1 MSDEHPF
8 LCFVPSLVDMG
19 SRAAL
24 YEKLKDLPDAPGVYR
39 FLDGEGRI
47 LYVGKAKS
55 LRKRV
60 ANYFQKEGDHRG
72 RTALLVKRIEDL
84 SYILVDTEYEALLL
98 ENSLI
103 KKYQP
108 RYNVMLKDDK
118 TYPWICIKNERFPRV
133 FPTRNPVQDGSEYY
147 GPYASVRMM
156 RTLLDLLR
164 QLYPLRTC
172 HYDLSEE
179 KVQAGKYRECLEY
192 HIGKCKAPCVGKQSE
207 ADYNESIRQV
217 RDIIRGNV
225 QKVLRVLKEQMEEAS
240 RDLDF
245 EKAALL
251 KEKID
256 DLENYRARST
266 VVSPRIHNVDV
277 ISIVPDEKR
286 AFFNYLRV
294 SNGAIIQSHT
304 MELKNKYGESD
315 AKLLEMAHTE
325 MRQRYESAA
334 KEVIVPF
341 EPESSIEGIHF
352 KVPQKGDKKKL
363 LDLSYRNARHYQL
376 EQHRQDEKKDP
387 SKRIDRKLE
396 KLQED
401 LKLPE
406 RPDHIECF
414 DNSNT
419 QGEEPVSACVVFRR
433 AKPSK
438 KEYRSF
444 NIQSVDGPDDT
455 ASMEEA
461 VQRRYRRLLDEGE
474 ELPQLL
480 VIDGG
485 KGQLGAAKKSLE
497 RLGLEDRIS
506 LIGIAKRLEEI
517 HRADDPV
524 PLYLDKRS
532 ESLKLIQHLR
542 DEAHRFGIEHHR
554 KRRKKRSLH
563 SELTEIEG
571 VGEKTAQ
578 KLIEAFRS
586 VKRVKEADQEALE
599 AVVPSRTAKKI
610 HAHFKEEAQ

>member
-1 MSDEHPF
+1 MESE
-8 LCFVPSLVDMG
+8 LS
-19 SRAAL
+19 
-24 YEKLKDLPDAPGVYR
+24 EKIKDLPEAPGVYR
-39 FLDGEGRI
+39 FLDREGTI

-60 ANYFQKEGDHRG
+60 SSYFQKEADHRG
-72 RTALLVKRIEDL
+72 RTALMVKRIADL
-84 SYILVDTEYEALLL
+84 SYIIVDTEYEALLL

-156 RTLLDLLR
+156 KTLLDLIR

-207 ADYNESIRQV
+207 ADYNASVRQV
-217 RDIIRGNV
+217 RDIIRGNI
-225 QKVLRVLKEQMEEAS
+225 QKVIKLLKAEMEQAS
-240 RDLDF
+240 SEYEF

-277 ISIVPDEKR
+277 LSMVPDEKR
-286 AFFNYLRV
+286 AFFNYIRV

-304 MELKNKYGESD
+304 MELKNKYGEDD
-315 AKLLEMAHTE
+315 AKLLEMALTE
-325 MRQRYESAA
+325 MRQRYESVS

-341 EPESSIEGIHF
+341 EPETEIEGLRF
-352 KVPQKGDKKKL
+352 KVPQRGDKKKL

-387 SKRIDRKLE
+387 SKKIDRKLDQL
-396 KLQED
+396 KDD
-401 LKLPE
+401 LKLAE

-414 DNSNT
+414 DNSNI

-444 NIQSVDGPDDT
+444 KIRSVEGPDDF

-461 VQRRYRRLLDEGE
+461 VHRRYRRLLDEGE

-485 KGQLGAAKKSLE
+485 KGQMHAALKSLE
-497 RLGLEDRIS
+497 RLGLEDRLP

-517 HRADDPV
+517 HRPGDPV
-524 PLYLDKRS
+524 PLFLDKRS
-532 ESLKLIQHLR
+532 ESLKLIQQLR
-542 DEAHRFGIEHHR
+542 DEAHRFGVKHHR
-554 KRRKKRSLH
+554 KRRQKRTLH
-563 SELTEIEG
+563 SELTDIEG

-578 KLIEAFRS
+578 KLIENFRS
-586 VKRVKEADQEALE
+586 VKRIKDASPEALE
-599 AVVPSRTAKKI
+599 AVVSKRTAEKVL
-610 HAHFKEEAQ
+610 AYFYGERSGT

>member
-1 MSDEHPF
+1 MTST
-8 LCFVPSLVDMG
+8 LQ
-19 SRAAL
+19 
-24 YEKLKDLPDAPGVYR
+24 EKIKDLPEAPGVYR
-39 FLDGEGRI
+39 FLDQKGEI
-47 LYVGKAKS
+47 IYVGKAKS

-60 ANYFQKEGDHRG
+60 SSYFQKENDHRG
-72 RTALLVKRIEDL
+72 RTALMVKRIEDL
-84 SYILVDTEYEALLL
+84 SFIIVDTEYEALLL

-147 GPYASVRMM
+147 GPYASVRIMK
-156 RTLLDLLR
+156 TLLDLIR

-179 KVQAGKYRECLEY
+179 KIQAGKYRECLEY

-207 ADYNESIRQV
+207 ENYSASIRQV
-217 RDIIRGNV
+217 RDIIRGNI
-225 QKVLRVLKEQMEEAS
+225 QKVIKLLKQEMEEAS
-240 RDLDF
+240 SELDF
-245 EKAALL
+245 EKASSL
-251 KEKID
+251 KNKID
-256 DLENYRARST
+256 DLEHYRARST
-266 VVSPRIHNVDV
+266 VVSTRIHNVDV
-277 ISIVPDEKR
+277 LSMVPDENR
-286 AFFNYLRV
+286 AFFNFLHV

-304 MELKNKYGESD
+304 MELKNKYGEGE
-315 AKLLEMAHTE
+315 AKLLEMALTE
-325 MRQRYESAA
+325 MRQRYESVS

-341 EPESSIEGIHF
+341 EPDTEIEGLLF

-387 SKRIDRKLE
+387 SKKVDRKLDQL
-396 KLQED
+396 KDD
-401 LKLPE
+401 LKLSQ

-414 DNSNT
+414 DNSNI

-433 AKPSK
+433 AKPAK

-444 NIQSVDGPDDT
+444 KIRSVQGPDDY

-461 VQRRYRRLLDEGE
+461 VHRRYRRLLDEDQ
-474 ELPQLL
+474 ELPHLL

-485 KGQLGAAKKSLE
+485 KGQMHAALKSLE
-497 RLGLEDRIS
+497 RLGLVERIP

-517 HRADDPV
+517 HRPGDPV

-532 ESLKLIQHLR
+532 ESLKLIQQLR
-542 DEAHRFGIEHHR
+542 DESHRFGVQHHR
-554 KRRKKRSLH
+554 KRRQKRNLH
-563 SELTEIEG
+563 SELTDIEG

-578 KLIEAFRS
+578 KLIENFRS
-586 VKRVKEADQEALE
+586 VKRIKEASPEALE
-599 AVVPSRTAKKI
+599 AVVPRKTVEKI
-610 HAHFKEEAQ
+610 HAYFKGEGG

>member
-1 MSDEHPF
+1 ME
-8 LCFVPSLVDMG
+8 PSLSD
-19 SRAAL
+19 
-24 YEKLKDLPDAPGVYR
+24 KIKDLPDVPGVYR
-39 FLDGEGRI
+39 FLDREGTV

-60 ANYFQKEGDHRG
+60 SSYFQKEGDHRG
-72 RTALLVKRIEDL
+72 RTALMVKRIADL
-84 SYILVDTEYEALLL
+84 SYIIVDTEYEALLL

-156 RTLLDLLR
+156 KTLLDLIR
-164 QLYPLRTC
+164 QLYPIRTC

-179 KVQAGKYRECLEY
+179 KIQAGKYRECLEY
-192 HIGKCKAPCVGKQSE
+192 HIGKCKAPCVGKESE
-207 ADYNESIRQV
+207 EEYNGSIRQV
-217 RDIIRGNV
+217 RDIIRGNIK
-225 QKVLRVLKEQMEEAS
+225 KVIDLLQREMDAS
-240 RDLDF
+240 SKALDF

-256 DLENYRARST
+256 DLEHYRARST

-277 ISIVPDEKR
+277 LSMVSDEQR
-286 AFFNYLRV
+286 AFFNFLRV
-294 SNGAIIQSHT
+294 SNGSIIQSHT

-325 MRQRYESAA
+325 MRQRYDSNSR
-334 KEVIVPF
+334 EVIVPF
-341 EPESSIEGIHF
+341 LPETEIEGVRF

-387 SKRIDRKLE
+387 SKKVDRKLE

-401 LKLPE
+401 LGIPE

-414 DNSNT
+414 DNSNI

-433 AKPSK
+433 GKPSK

-444 NIQSVDGPDDT
+444 KIRSVEGPDDY

-461 VQRRYRRLLDEGE
+461 VHRRYRRLLQEGE
-474 ELPQLL
+474 ELPQLV

-485 KGQLGAAKKSLE
+485 KGQMNAAKKSLE
-497 RLGLEDRIS
+497 RLGIEDRLP

-517 HRADDPV
+517 HRPGDPV

-532 ESLKLIQHLR
+532 ESLKLIQQLR
-542 DEAHRFGIEHHR
+542 DEAHRFGVKHHR
-554 KRRKKRSLH
+554 KRRKKKNLN
-563 SELTEIEG
+563 SELTDIEG

-578 KLIEAFRS
+578 KLVKAFRS
-586 VKRVKEADQEALE
+586 VKRIKEASPEALE
-599 AVVPSRTAKKI
+599 AVVPRKTAEKV
-610 HAHFKEEAQ
+610 HAYYQGTKEEKE